1 MKGRR
6 AKSPGAPGQSIFPR
20 DAVPFHPLRPVSSI
34 HSAAPLADADW
45 VHGIKHELHC
55 RNGQAMRLFTRRSGS
70 VSSDAAK
77 ESHSDGRLPGC
88 GRRPHAV
95 LTVFAISGDR
105 YGSIDCHCSCSHR
118 LGINSG
124 HGAGGGPIADE
135 LSLVPQGR

>member
-55 RNGQAMRLFTRRSGS
+55 RNGQAMRVLSFLGGQSSVFVVCAATLKMLKINLFSPGQAAARSR
-70 VSSDAAK
+70 K
-77 ESHSDGRLPGC
+77 K
-88 GRRPHAV
+88 
-95 LTVFAISGDR
+95 
-105 YGSIDCHCSCSHR
+105 
-118 LGINSG
+118 
-124 HGAGGGPIADE
+124 
-135 LSLVPQGR
+135 